1 MRTYS
6 FTSKDEKKGP
16 TEQEEDIHG
25 PDVLVEEEEAENI
38 PGPDVLEEEEVIAAP
53 EVLEEEEIP
62 MEPANKTRRCPKGTR
77 FDKKT
82 GLCNKTKKIENDKTN
97 KNIEMIVRKSRE
109 KEKGKKTKIKAR
121 PRPKAM
127 QR

>member
-1 MRTYS
+1 MSEVIQNISSNNNKKSRCKKGTRRNLKTGICEPIRS
-6 FTSKDEKKGP
+6 QAKTKKKGP

-82 GLCNKTKKIENDKTN
+82 GL
-97 KNIEMIVRKSRE
+97 
-109 KEKGKKTKIKAR
+109 
-121 PRPKAM
+121 
-127 QR
+127 